1 MHDRGLRPISMH
13 KSLVST
19 ENGFR
24 QMINYIIKRLLLLLI
39 NNIKNMLEIIL
50 KSYII

>member
-1 MHDRGLRPISMH
+1 MYDRGLCPFSMH
-13 KSLVST
+13 KSLVSM

-24 QMINYIIKRLLLLLI
+24 QMINYIVKRLQLLLI
-39 NNIKNMLEIIL
+39 NNIKNTLEIIL